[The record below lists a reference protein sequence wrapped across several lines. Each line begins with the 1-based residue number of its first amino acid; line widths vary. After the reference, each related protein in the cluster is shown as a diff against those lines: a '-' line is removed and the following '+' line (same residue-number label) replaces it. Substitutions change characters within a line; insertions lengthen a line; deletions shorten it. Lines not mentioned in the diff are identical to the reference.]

1 MIRQELSG
9 AITNSIIHHVMG
21 IPFVDAQGMGLYGM
35 KWQPPASLRAQR
47 PLKDVRDEYKPQ
59 CAPPAQCKVDWTK
72 AYVVENIED
81 DITVPTI
88 EMHGAAFGKS
98 RVVNYIHT
106 SGDANAIPDDG
117 RRYKVLEGAEA
128 ERVLKAVDQL
138 AKPKRIR
145 SRHKPLTED
154 DIVVGCS
161 YVPKKGNQFSPK
173 LKVIGIGPCGQVHY
187 TVNTAKL
194 DTPTKARFLTLVSRK
209 A

>member
-1 MIRQELSG
+1 MIRQKLSG

-59 CAPPAQCKVDWTK
+59 RKVNW
-72 AYVVENIED
+72 
-81 DITVPTI
+81 
-88 EMHGAAFGKS
+88 
-98 RVVNYIHT
+98 IHAT
-106 SGDANAIPDDG
+106 SHPYAIPDDG
-117 RRYKVLEGAEA
+117 RRYKVLEVAEA
-128 ERVLKAVDQL
+128 ERALKAVDQL
-138 AKPKRIR
+138 AKPKRVR

-161 YVPKKGNQFSPK
+161 YVPKKGNQFSPNFEV
-173 LKVIGIGPCGQVHY
+173 LRRSDPDIEAGEHGVLLEVRRQ
-187 TVNTAKL
+187 L
-194 DTPTKARFLTLVSRK
+194 DVRTIDLATFLTLVSRK